1 MNDSVRTYTEEIAHS
16 EQLMNEG
23 KFNEALLLVETI
35 DGRND
40 LTSFERLKCHLF
52 KSTLM
57 SKMGHYKDALEIAE
71 RAKDESQRLE
81 APLYIVDALV
91 IVSDVLLSLGRFDES
106 LKVVEQGERVL
117 KTISLEQQ
125 SELVIREAT
134 LLNRRGVNY
143 MRQGYFDRALD
154 CHERS
159 LLLFE
164 EIGNKQG
171 KAESF
176 SGIGS
181 IHWRNGDL
189 DTALQ
194 YFEQSLTLREE
205 IGDKFGISSS
215 LNAVGII
222 YRRKGDLNRA
232 LEYYKRSLVLKEEI
246 GNTQHIATVLNNIGV
261 VYRRKGNLERALEYL
276 EESLKLQEEIGNK
289 ESIGLSLS
297 NIGLIN
303 RDRGDLD
310 SALEYLQ
317 RSLQLRE
324 EVANNLLTADILFSL
339 ITITIDKKELE
350 QARWYLERLV
360 EINNADDYKII
371 HQYYRVAEALVLKTS
386 SRRRDREKAKLLL
399 NLVIEEEIIGHEMTM
414 IAMVNFYDLTLA
426 DLKVSGNQ
434 QAFDEARTH
443 VCRLSE
449 VAKEQQSYAFLAET
463 HILKA
468 KLALL
473 ELDLLEAR
481 KYLTKAQLITDERG
495 LRRLAM
501 IISREHDTLLDEASK
516 WEELIEKGA
525 PLVERAV
532 LVDLQATV
540 ADIIRKRVATQSE
553 LPEDEPVYV
562 SILQK
567 LDGSTIYSRSFLPA
581 QTDDL
586 SSVIEKTSIVL
597 SSQSLNR
604 ARLSEYT
611 LLMQSEE
618 PFNVCYVFKGQSYS
632 AKEKLAQFTG
642 SVSTN
647 DSLSAA
653 LKGSKKTLKKSDS
666 TILEN
671 LILNIFL

>member
-1 MNDSVRTYTEEIAHS
+1 
-16 EQLMNEG
+16 
-23 KFNEALLLVETI
+23 
-35 DGRND
+35 
-40 LTSFERLKCHLF
+40 
-52 KSTLM
+52 
-57 SKMGHYKDALEIAE
+57 MGHYKDALEIAE

-81 APLYIVDALV
+81 SPLHIVDALV
-91 IVSDVLLSLGRFDES
+91 IVSDVLLSLGRFDDS
-106 LKVVEQGERVL
+106 LEVVEHGERVL
-117 KTISLEQQ
+117 KTISLEQP
-125 SELVIREAT
+125 SELVMRKAT
-134 LLNRRGVNY
+134 LLNRRGVIN
-143 MRQGYFDRALD
+143 MWLGPLDTSLD
-154 CHERS
+154 CHEQS
-159 LLLFE
+159 LVLFE
-164 EIGNKQG
+164 EIDDKEG
-171 KAESF
+171 KAQSL

-194 YFEQSLTLREE
+194 YFERGLALRKE
-205 IGDKFGISSS
+205 IGNRYGISSS
-215 LNAVGII
+215 LNSVGII

-232 LEYYKRSLVLKEEI
+232 LEYYERSLVLKEEL

-261 VYRRKGNLERALEYL
+261 VYRRQGDLERALEYL
-276 EESLKLQEEIGNK
+276 KRSLTLQEEIGNK
-289 ESIGLSLS
+289 ERVALSLS
-297 NIGLIN
+297 NMGLIH
-303 RDRGDLD
+303 RDRGDRD
-310 SALEYLQ
+310 RSLEYLQ

-324 EVANNLLTADILFSL
+324 EVANNLLTANTLFDL
-339 ITITIDKKELE
+339 ITITIENKLME

-360 EINNADDYKII
+360 EINNTEDNKII
-371 HQYYRVAEALVLKTS
+371 LQNYRVAEALVLKTS
-386 SRRRDREKAKLLL
+386 SRLRDREKAKLLL
-399 NLVIEEEIIGHEMTM
+399 NRVIEEEIIGHDMTM
-414 IAMVNFYDLTLA
+414 IAMVNFYDMTLA

-449 VAKEQQSYAFLAET
+449 VAKEHQSYAFLAET

-473 ELDLLEAR
+473 ELNLLEAR

-501 IISREHDTLLDEASK
+501 IISREHDTLLEEASK

-532 LVDLQATV
+532 LVDLQAAV

-581 QTDDL
+581 LTDDL
-586 SSVIEKTSIVL
+586 SSVIEETSIVL
-597 SSQSLNR
+597 SSQFLNR

-611 LLMQSEE
+611 LLMQSEA